1 MRQEIPSRLVQRL
14 DYRHADDGLRTRERT
29 IKAVFGDTVIAEATD
44 EDLVKIEG
52 N

>member
-1 MRQEIPSRLVQRL
+1 M
-14 DYRHADDGLRTRERT
+14 
-29 IKAVFGDTVIAEATD
+29 KAVFGDTVIAEATD